1 MTNPGPPAGPSG
13 ESSVQPILYHIHR
26 SVSGKTRPGVESNP
40 TKHLPTTLHRE
51 PRSQGGERYHNLSS
65 QKPSDRATASDRLL
79 SSRVQKRPKRVS
91 QKPVPGRPATAQK
104 SQDRKQPQS
113 LIGGLSGTPAV
124 FDRAET
130 FPWGSIKFTYP
141 DGSVVDTSPSKEKI
155 DISSV
160 ANMPLE
166 VITMEEFRVVAV
178 LASNIKKLF
187 PHENDGYWSTIVTGF
202 QLLEQKVDRATKK
215 TQGNIEYYDLQ
226 LNLVLGIYPTLI
238 KSISGYWQ
246 LYLRPDKQKSS
257 IGEFAAL
264 QTKIWCL
271 TYHIKSLLDL
281 RCRFLERSDYFRRL
295 NFLVT
300 RLRLSW
306 EAHSIASLTRIS
318 NVSYHIARGLG
329 YLVDEISKLKLSMIE
344 RELLPSEDERKILSD
359 MVLYNMGMKRTMA
372 NTFRSHITASH
383 SKMPQ
388 TIVAPGRAKGLP
400 S

>member
-1 MTNPGPPAGPSG
+1 M
-13 ESSVQPILYHIHR
+13 
-26 SVSGKTRPGVESNP
+26 
-40 TKHLPTTLHRE
+40 HRE

-91 QKPVPGRPATAQK
+91 QKPVPGRPAAAQK

-166 VITMEEFRVVAV
+166 VITMEEFRVVAM

-238 KSISGYWQ
+238 KSISGRIRCASDED
-246 LYLRPDKQKSS
+246 LVPDLPHQKPIGSS
-257 IGEFAAL
+257 MPISREVRLLQKIEFSCDKTPPFL
-264 QTKIWCL
+264 GSTL
-271 TYHIKSLLDL
+271 NSKSYKD
-281 RCRFLERSDYFRRL
+281 
-295 NFLVT
+295 
-300 RLRLSW
+300 
-306 EAHSIASLTRIS
+306 I
-318 NVSYHIARGLG
+318 
-329 YLVDEISKLKLSMIE
+329 
-344 RELLPSEDERKILSD
+344 
-359 MVLYNMGMKRTMA
+359 
-372 NTFRSHITASH
+372 
-383 SKMPQ
+383 
-388 TIVAPGRAKGLP
+388 
-400 S
+400 

>member
-1 MTNPGPPAGPSG
+1 MTNPDPPAGPSG
-13 ESSVQPILYHIHR
+13 ESSVQPILYHIYR
-26 SVSGKTRPGVESNP
+26 SVSGKTRPGVESNS

-79 SSRVQKRPKRVS
+79 SGRVQKRPKRVP
-91 QKPVPGRPATAQK
+91 QKPVPGRPAAAQK
-104 SQDRKQPQS
+104 SQYWKQPQS

-124 FDRAET
+124 FNKAET

-141 DGSVVDTSPSKEKI
+141 DGSVVDTSPPKEKI

-246 LYLRPDKQKSS
+246 LYLRPDKQK
-257 IGEFAAL
+257 
-264 QTKIWCL
+264 
-271 TYHIKSLLDL
+271 
-281 RCRFLERSDYFRRL
+281 
-295 NFLVT
+295 
-300 RLRLSW
+300 
-306 EAHSIASLTRIS
+306 IS

-388 TIVAPGRAKGLP
+388 TVVAAVRAKGLP